1 MRAYEKMTNNS
12 KAIEIL
18 RNYNGINPYILN
30 LKKDIIVKEKINS
43 LTDFTIEYILKNY
56 TFTPKVINKNV
67 KIADWYGVSLQKKL
81 EIEFKPEKIKIVSFL
96 GETKE
101 YYHCIIKYRQN
112 MEPYQYF
119 LSKKG
124 LLEDFL
130 TEDYH
135 TITVDFERYNNLGLI
150 NRPDIPRTVKPHQM
164 EAVQFLL
171 SRKKCILADDMG
183 LGKSMSVSIASIE
196 GNFDCVLVICPAS
209 LKTNWLEELSF
220 FIPQREI
227 SVIGGITGLKKSELE
242 RYLGYGEGRSGKT
255 VKELEEE
262 AKERGKWDANR
273 YVIVNYDILDE
284 FYEFAKTRSKA
295 NLEIALNNSPILQ
308 FVKGKKSLIII
319 DEAHKLSTMKSE
331 RFKIIKDLLSKGNPD
346 SLYLVTGTPI
356 TNDPQNYYN
365 LLSLLDAEITK
376 DWNYY
381 MQRYCGAKK
390 FPKNAE
396 EKEKRNKIT
405 ASFVK
410 QLGKN
415 TWYDLTDDE
424 KKELN
429 MIVEKSVKM
438 LTVPTKATNLDELK
452 SKTSHLYLRRTKDDF
467 ADLPSKTVHERYFE
481 LTEEQKKEYDRLW
494 EEYEELKLQEDP
506 NNEINKELIEG
517 ALYRK
522 YLSNQMVANTI
533 NLTDRCIAKGEKVV
547 IACCYDEELYT
558 LKEYYGDKCVVYN
571 GKMTLKKKDEAKD
584 AFIKDPNVMVFIG
597 NITAAGVGITL
608 INSRVLIF
616 NNISWVPGDNQQM
629 EDRIYRIG
637 QKRDVHI
644 YYQFF
649 RNTQYEKMWNTV
661 LKKSEVINQVIKKE
675 DEK

>member
-56 TFTPKVINKNV
+56 NFTPKVINKSV
-67 KIADWYGVSLQKKL
+67 KIADWYGASLQKKL
-81 EIEFKPEKIKIVSFL
+81 EIEFKPEKIKIISFL

-150 NRPDIPRTVKPHQM
+150 NRPDIPRIVKPHQM

-284 FYEFAKTRSKA
+284 FYEFAKTRSKV

-429 MIVEKSVKM
+429 VIVEKTVKM
-438 LTVPTKATNLDELK
+438 LTVPTKPTNLDELK
-452 SKTSHLYLRRTKDDF
+452 SKTSHLYLRRTKNDF
-467 ADLPSKTVHERYFE
+467 ADLPSKTIHERYFD
-481 LTEEQKKEYDRLW
+481 LTDEQKKEYDRLW

-533 NLTDRCIAKGEKVV
+533 SLTDRCIAKGEKVV